1 MEISFPSNERNRHLI
16 IKSIL
21 AIIIAYSLLT
31 YFVSL
36 LAFISPSQEQ
46 RWDTSIQTITPSPIT
61 PGTTVTVTGFLEE
74 GSQYLMGYYHYF
86 SSPEAVTWIVIVID
100 PNNMPIHMES
110 GTIASALGDRPLD
123 TFNFNLP
130 TTAVKGTYKIRVLVW
145 TEWLPDGEARTNII
159 NEESFEVV

>member
-1 MEISFPSNERNRHLI
+1 MEVSFPSNEKNRQLI

-21 AIIIAYSLLT
+21 VIVIVYSLFT

-74 GSQYLMGYYHYF
+74 GTQYLMGYYHYF

-100 PNNMPIHMES
+100 PNNMPIHLES
-110 GTIASALGDRPLD
+110 GTASVLGDKTID
-123 TFNFNLP
+123 AFSFNLP
-130 TTAVKGTYKIRVLVW
+130 ATAVKGTYKIRVLVW

-159 NEESFEVV
+159 NEKSFKVV